1 MTRSAC
7 VRKLRKIK
15 QDYNNGERSGV
26 FINKIFFFFNEW
38 DVEILRDGILVH
50 NDEQGII
57 DYRSLYIMFDEII
70 EMK

>member
-1 MTRSAC
+1 MTRSEC
-7 VRKLRKIK
+7 IRKLRKIK

-26 FINKIFFFFNEW
+26 FINKILFFFNEW

-50 NDEQGII
+50 NDEQEII